1 MAAAGAYA
9 AGGPSYTTEQGPDG
23 RSYAIGGEVPID
35 MSAERTPEATLRKAQ
50 TVAAAAM
57 APADPSG
64 ADKAI
69 AAAAAQMAESAQAA
83 ISERAAAEIEER
95 TAELEESRAQSDE
108 AKAKATKAAEGDE
121 EPGAASS
128 ASSEGFA
135 ALREGLS
142 EVAPTRPKQ
151 VPGNRRGQL
160 SKAYVAM
167 AQTPARATLR
177 CASCSG
183 FH

>member
-9 AGGPSYTTEQGPDG
+9 AGGPSYTTQQGPDG
-23 RSYAIGGEVPID
+23 RTYAIGGEVPID

-69 AAAAAQMAESAQAA
+69 AAAAAQMAENAQAA
-83 ISERAAAEIEER
+83 IREEAAAEIEER
-95 TAELEESRAQSDE
+95 NAELEENRARADE
-108 AKAKATKAAEGDE
+108 MKAANE
-121 EPGAASS
+121 ELEEDPSTTS
-128 ASSEGFA
+128 ASSTEGFA
-135 ALREGLS
+135 ALRESLS
-142 EVAPTRPKQ
+142 EGKAARARKASD
-151 VPGNRRGQL
+151 NRRGQL

-177 CASCSG
+177 CAACSG